1 MKEPSKHVKGVLI
14 CCPAFGEQMN
24 TRTAQSIY
32 NVGQYLTFKGIPNS
46 FFTIS
51 AGDIEEV
58 RNLVVTNW
66 FDQHPALSH
75 LLMVDADMQFP
86 VDLVADMLA
95 FGKPL
100 TGCFYA
106 KRKFPAEP
114 VGRAFNEGSVDDLVD
129 GFLKVAGVGGGVLLI
144 SRHVIQTMLQKLPE
158 VVDADVSGHPG
169 RSTMSQSR
177 LIRAFDKYRD
187 DRGVKLSEDLAFC
200 DRWMRCGGEVWA
212 NVNHLIGHI
221 GLHNYA
227 IRYAD
232 YLENKAA
239 AAKQVAA

>member
-1 MKEPSKHVKGVLI
+1 MKDPLKHVKGVLI

-24 TRTAQSIY
+24 TKTAQSVY

-58 RNLVVTNW
+58 RNLIVTNW
-66 FDQHPALSH
+66 FDQHPSLSH
-75 LLMVDADMQFP
+75 LLQVDADMAFP
-86 VDLVADMLA
+86 VELVADMLA
-95 FGKPL
+95 FNKPV

-106 KRKFPAEP
+106 KRKFPAEA

-144 SRHVIQTMLQKLPE
+144 SRHVIQTMLEKLPE
-158 VVDADVSGHPG
+158 VIDKDVSGHPG
-169 RSTMSQSR
+169 RSSMTESR

-187 DRGVKLSEDLAFC
+187 AQGVKLSEDLAFC
-200 DRWMRCGGEVWA
+200 DRWARCGGEVWA
-212 NVNHLIGHI
+212 NVHHLIGHI
-221 GLHNYA
+221 GPHNYA

-239 AAKQVAA
+239 QAKQAAA